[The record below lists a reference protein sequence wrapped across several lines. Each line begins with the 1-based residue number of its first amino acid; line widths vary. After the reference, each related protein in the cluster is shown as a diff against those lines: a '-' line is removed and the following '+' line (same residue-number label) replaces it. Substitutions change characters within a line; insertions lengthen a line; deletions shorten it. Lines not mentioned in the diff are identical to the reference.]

1 MPLEKSVRK
10 NELQKLINEPKVEV
24 TNYKQSPDLHKTL
37 SKMLPT
43 FLFRERRQ
51 ATRLIDLSESPFS
64 PPSSKDKQKT
74 DAKILTNLIKQA
86 HFNLMPSTFLFFEVP
101 PVTKEKTKDMAIDSL
116 KKEHCHL
123 SEARAREQE
132 YEYYNPLTEVLSA
145 DF

>member
-86 HFNLMPSTFLFFEVP
+86 HFNLMPSTFLFF
-101 PVTKEKTKDMAIDSL
+101 
-116 KKEHCHL
+116 
-123 SEARAREQE
+123 
-132 YEYYNPLTEVLSA
+132 
-145 DF
+145 